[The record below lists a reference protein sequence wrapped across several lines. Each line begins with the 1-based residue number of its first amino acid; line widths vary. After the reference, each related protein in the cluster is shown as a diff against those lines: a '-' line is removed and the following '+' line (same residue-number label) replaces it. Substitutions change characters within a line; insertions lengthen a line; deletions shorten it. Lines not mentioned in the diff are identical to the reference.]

1 MTGCLPPKFDIRDYS
16 FKKKTAFTTNFPSK
30 FSCKGRGIG
39 IARCE
44 NRGEMQLRGVCN
56 ACLIGTI
63 SAPWADEITA

>member
-1 MTGCLPPKFDIRDYS
+1 MGHMNHSSNAATAVTIFCPCL
-16 FKKKTAFTTNFPSK
+16 SK

-39 IARCE
+39 IARCA
-44 NRGEMQLRGVCN
+44 NRAGTLLQGECN